1 MHIESKSNHFVVFC
15 PKYPEFSFVS
25 QDLRKYRV
33 QRDYGGRDEHKK
45 ASGVVTFHQHL
56 LDSKAL
62 RFDEE
67 EARIVYEDLKARKS
81 APLWGTHLVEP
92 GQPVL
97 GERSDGQFGCQCQK
111 RFDTMEALQLHYKE
125 KHEPKKGAA

>member
-1 MHIESKSNHFVVFC
+1 MDVQPKSNHFVVFC

-33 QRDYGGRDEHKK
+33 QRDYGGRDEYKK

-56 LDSKAL
+56 LDSQSL
-62 RFDEE
+62 GFDEE
-67 EARIVYEDLKARKS
+67 EARIVYESLKARKS
-81 APLWGTHLVEP
+81 VPLWGTHIVER

-97 GERSDGQFGCQCQK
+97 GERPDGQFSCQCQK
-111 RFDTMEALQLHYKE
+111 RFDTMEALSAHHKE
-125 KHEPKKGAA
+125 AHTIKKAA